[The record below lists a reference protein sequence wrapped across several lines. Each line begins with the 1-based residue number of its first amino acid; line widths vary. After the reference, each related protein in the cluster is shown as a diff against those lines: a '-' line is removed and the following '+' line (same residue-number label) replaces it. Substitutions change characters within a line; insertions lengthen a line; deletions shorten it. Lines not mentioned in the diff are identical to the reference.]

1 MDEGSPLLG
10 VQCDGLCGSKY
21 STELDCD
28 SGCVAFAGFRY
39 VPSQAD
45 VVVFDAISSP
55 PPADMIHAL
64 RWFNHIKSF
73 QKSR

>member
-1 MDEGSPLLG
+1 MSWPL
-10 VQCDGLCGSKY
+10 VMKVFTA
-21 STELDCD
+21 TELDSDIC
-28 SGCVAFAGFRY
+28 SRAFPGFRY

-55 PPADMIHAL
+55 PPVDMIHAL
-64 RWFNHIKSF
+64 RWYNHIKSF